1 MTPPRS
7 RRPFALVLASAL
19 AAAGPAGA
27 QGRQPDVVD
36 FALGWM
42 RGGFRSPVVCTFA
55 GTPRQG
61 LRRVLI
67 VAGPPTSER
76 RVDRITFLDLEAAGA
91 ERCRGTLGGDVPNVV
106 GSLLVGYTPRRPNS
120 DTPERDFQQLLR
132 EGPLPLSIESGRLR
146 IGAGPDP
153 PERLSDVDFTGGRG
167 EIGELPPGSDD
178 ARLLRREFGARRQ
191 LRLVL
196 RAPDGTSLELPLV
209 EFEPR

>member
-1 MTPPRS
+1 MTVPRS
-7 RRPFALVLASAL
+7 SRAFALAL
-19 AAAGPAGA
+19 VAGLGAAPAGA
-27 QGRQPDVVD
+27 QGRRADIVD
-36 FALGWM
+36 FALAWM

-91 ERCRGTLGGDVPNVV
+91 ERCRSTLGGDVPNVV
-106 GSLLVGYTPRRPNS
+106 GSVLVGYTSRRPGS

-132 EGPLPLSIESGRLR
+132 DGPLALSIESGRLR
-146 IGAGPDP
+146 VGPGPEP
-153 PERLSDVDFTGGRG
+153 PDRLPEIDFAGGRG
-167 EIGELPPGSDD
+167 EVGELPPGSDE
-178 ARLLRREFGARRQ
+178 ARLLRQDFGPRRQ
-191 LRLVL
+191 LRLSL
-196 RAPDGTSLELPLV
+196 QAPDGTSLELPLV